1 MKYNELIKELNEE
14 KNKNNKLLEKIDQ
27 LNNKIELYEK
37 KSNEYINKIKD
48 LEKLIN
54 IKNNELNA
62 LNSKLNYDNSISYI
76 NPGEKIIAI
85 NFESLN
91 QEIRK
96 PVACKNTDI
105 ISRLEEK
112 LYNEY
117 PQYKEYNTYLT
128 VNGNLIKRFKTLD
141 ENGIKDGNI
150 ILVNRY
156 DE

>member
-1 MKYNELIKELNEE
+1 MKDKELNNL
-14 KNKNNKLLEKIDQ
+14 K
-27 LNNKIELYEK
+27 
-37 KSNEYINKIKD
+37 
-48 LEKLIN
+48 EKLITN
-54 IKNNELNA
+54 DDSLSHIK
-62 LNSKLNYDNSISYI
+62 
-76 NPGEKIIAI
+76 PGEKIIAV
-85 NFESLN
+85 NFSLN
-91 QEIRK
+91 KEIQK
-96 PVACKNTDI
+96 PMACKNTDI

-156 DE
+156 DY